1 MGVFWNTGEMALD
14 GVAAVESGE
23 LKVIRFVVGPLTTN
37 CYAVVSEGRALVVDP
52 GAEGAR
58 VAAAID
64 VPVELVA
71 ATHGHADHVG
81 GVLALVKATGAK
93 FAIAKADAELASRA
107 KRDRALG
114 LYYDDDAP
122 APDVTL
128 EPGEVVGVGAAGFRV
143 LPVPGH
149 TPGGVLLVGEGAAEG
164 ICFTGD
170 TIFSGSVGRTDLAGG
185 DRAVMTESLHRV
197 AGELAPA
204 THLLPGHGDDTMMSW
219 ELRCNPYLR

>member
-1 MGVFWNTGEMALD
+1 M
-14 GVAAVESGE
+14 
-23 LKVIRFVVGPLTTN
+23 
-37 CYAVVSEGRALVVDP
+37 
-52 GAEGAR
+52 
-58 VAAAID
+58 
-64 VPVELVA
+64 
-71 ATHGHADHVG
+71 
-81 GVLALVKATGAK
+81 
-93 FAIAKADAELASRA
+93 
-107 KRDRALG
+107 
-114 LYYDDDAP
+114 
-122 APDVTL
+122 TL
-128 EPGEVVGVGAAGFRV
+128 EPGEVVGVGAASFRV